1 MPRLTIKP
9 SLDEMRELSRR
20 GNLIPVHAELP
31 TDLDTPVSL
40 FLKLSG
46 SEPSFLL
53 ESVDGGERIARYSF
67 LGVRMREAFVLRGQ
81 QLFKHTL
88 TDDGLRV
95 DAVPIPKPHLSPI
108 DPPRA
113 GDVLDALREE
123 MRRYQFVPLPGL
135 PRFCGGLVGYTGYD
149 VVRTFEDLPST
160 AKDVLGVPDAVYMLS
175 DTLCVFDHAKHRL
188 LVIANA
194 FLRDESREER
204 GKESLTPHPSSLVSA
219 YEDAV
224 ARIKTIAARLDAP
237 YQALSADPSATCT
250 PTKSNKTQAEYEA
263 AVRKAKEY
271 IACGDTFQVQV
282 SRRLARRTTA
292 HPFAIYRALRRINPS
307 PWMYYFNFDGLFALT
322 TKNRRQTTDGE
333 SGESSVIRR
342 SSPLPLRII
351 GASPELHARYENN
364 IATVR
369 PIAGTRRRGATEA
382 EDAALREDLLSDP
395 KERAEHVML
404 IDLGRNDVGRIAK
417 FGTVHVPDLMVVEN
431 YSHVMH
437 IVSEVQGE
445 VRDGLDMFDVLRA
458 TFPAGTLTGAP
469 KVRTMEIIEELE
481 GERRGIYGGA
491 VGYFSFNGQMD
502 TCIVIRTIVMIGDTC
517 YMQAAGG
524 VVADSTPTGEFEETA
539 NKLRAVQVAI
549 DEAESI

>member
-1 MPRLTIKP
+1 MPKLTIKP
-9 SLDEMRELSRR
+9 TLQEVQELSQH
-20 GNLIPVHAELP
+20 GNLIPVYAELP
-31 TDLDTPVSL
+31 MDLDTPVSL
-40 FLKLSG
+40 FMKLSG
-46 SEPSFLL
+46 GDPAFLL
-53 ESVDGGERIARYSF
+53 ESVEGGEHIARYSF
-67 LGVRMREAFVLRGQ
+67 LGVRMREAFVLHGD
-81 QLFKHTL
+81 QLFHHTL
-88 TDDGLRV
+88 TEEGLQV
-95 DAVPIPKPHLSPI
+95 TPVPIPEPKLSPI
-108 DPPRA
+108 DPPRQ
-113 GDVLDALREE
+113 GDVLDALRAE
-123 MRRYQFVPLPGL
+123 MAKYQFVPLPGL

-149 VVRTFEDLPST
+149 VVRQFEKLPNT
-160 AKDVLGVPDAVYMLS
+160 AKDVLGVPEAVYVMT
-175 DTLCVFDHAKHRL
+175 DTLAVFDHAKHRL

-194 FLRDESREER
+194 FIEDGGLMTDDGNKQSPVSR
-204 GKESLTPHPSSLVSA
+204 PPSAVAAA
-219 YEDAV
+219 YDDAI

-237 YQALSADPSATCT
+237 LMNLATDPSAECT
-250 PTKSNKTQAEYEA
+250 PAKSNKTQAEYEA
-263 AVRKAKEY
+263 AVIKTKEH
-271 IACGDTFQVQV
+271 IAAGDTFQAQI
-282 SRRLARRTTA
+282 SRRLKRRTTA

-307 PWMYYFNFDGLFALT
+307 PWMYYFNFDGLLGDGGRMT
-322 TKNRRQTTDGE
+322 GDDRRP
-333 SGESSVIRR
+333 SSSVPR
-342 SSPLPLRII
+342 PLRII

-369 PIAGTRRRGATEA
+369 PIAGTRRRGLTEA
-382 EDAALREDLLSDP
+382 EDTALREELLSDP

-417 FGTVHVPDLMVVEN
+417 FGTVHVPELMVVEN

-502 TCIVIRTIVMIGDTC
+502 TCIVIRTIVMLGDTC
-517 YMQAAGG
+517 YVQAAGG

-539 NKLRAVQVAI
+539 NKMRAAIVAI
-549 DEAESI
+549 DEAENG

>member
-1 MPRLTIKP
+1 MPKLTIKP
-9 SLDEMRELSRR
+9 SLDEVRELSKR
-20 GNLIPVHAELP
+20 GNLIPVYAELP
-31 TDLDTPVSL
+31 TDLETPVSL

-46 SEPSFLL
+46 TEPSFLL

-67 LGVRMREAFVLRGQ
+67 LGVRMKEAFVMRDG

-88 TDDGLRV
+88 TSDGV
-95 DAVPIPKPHLSPI
+95 QVEPVPIPAPKLNPI
-108 DPPRA
+108 EAPRA
-113 GDVLDALREE
+113 GDMLDALRAE
-123 MRRYQFVPLPGL
+123 MAKYQFVPLPGL

-149 VVRTFEDLPST
+149 VVRQFEDLPNT
-160 AKDVLGVPDAVYMLS
+160 AKDVLGVPDAVYMMT

-194 FLRDESREER
+194 FIA
-204 GKESLTPHPSSLVSA
+204 PSPQGEGVGGEVVTA
-219 YEDAV
+219 YEDAI
-224 ARIKTIAARLDAP
+224 ARIKTIVARLNSP
-237 YQALSADPSATCT
+237 YLNLSPDPSAECT
-250 PTKSNKTQAEYEA
+250 PTKSNKSQSEYEA
-263 AVRKAKEY
+263 AVRKAKEF
-271 IACGDTFQVQV
+271 IASGDTFQVQV
-282 SRRLARRTTA
+282 SRRLERRTTA
-292 HPFAIYRALRRINPS
+292 HPFAIYRSLRMINPS
-307 PWMYYFNFDGLFALT
+307 PWMYYFNFDGLF
-322 TKNRRQTTDGE
+322 
-333 SGESSVIRR
+333 SVKDK
-342 SSPLPLRII
+342 PLRII

-364 IATVR
+364 VATVR
-369 PIAGTRRRGATEA
+369 PIAGTRRRGLTEA
-382 EDAALREDLLSDP
+382 EDAAMRAELLSDP

-417 FGTVHVPDLMVVEN
+417 FGTVTVPDLMVVEN

-437 IVSEVQGE
+437 IVSEVQGV
-445 VRDGLDMFDVLRA
+445 VRDGLDQFDVLRA

-524 VVADSTPTGEFEETA
+524 VVADSTPTGEYEETA

-549 DEAESI
+549 DEAESN

>member
-1 MPRLTIKP
+1 MPKLTIKP
-9 SLDEMRELSRR
+9 SLDEVRELSKR
-20 GNLIPVHAELP
+20 GNLIPVYAELP
-31 TDLDTPVSL
+31 TDLETPVSL

-46 SEPSFLL
+46 TEPSFLL

-67 LGVRMREAFVLRGQ
+67 LGVRMKEAFVMRDG

-88 TDDGLRV
+88 TSDGV
-95 DAVPIPKPHLSPI
+95 QVEPVPIPAPKLNPI
-108 DPPRA
+108 ETPRA
-113 GDVLDALREE
+113 GDASPKGDVLDALRAE
-123 MRRYQFVPLPGL
+123 MAKYQFVPLPGL

-149 VVRTFEDLPST
+149 VVRQFEDLPNT
-160 AKDVLGVPDAVYMLS
+160 AKDVLGVPDAVYMMT

-194 FLRDESREER
+194 YVRDEGEGMRDE
-204 GKESLTPHPSSLVSA
+204 GSLISSPSSLSVA
-219 YEDAV
+219 YEDAI
-224 ARIKTIAARLDAP
+224 ARIKTIVARLNAP
-237 YQALSADPSATCT
+237 YLNLAPDPSAECT
-250 PTKSNKTQAEYEA
+250 PTKSNKSQSDYEA
-263 AVRKAKEY
+263 AVRKAKEF
-271 IACGDTFQVQV
+271 IASGDTFQVQV
-282 SRRLARRTTA
+282 SRRLERRTTA
-292 HPFAIYRALRRINPS
+292 HPFAIYRSLRMINPS
-307 PWMYYFNFDGLFALT
+307 PWMYYFNFDGLFSV
-322 TKNRRQTTDGE
+322 KNKQ
-333 SGESSVIRR
+333 
-342 SSPLPLRII
+342 LRII

-369 PIAGTRRRGATEA
+369 PIAGTRRRGLTEA
-382 EDAALREDLLSDP
+382 EDATMRAELMSDP

-417 FGTVHVPDLMVVEN
+417 FGTVTVPELMVVEN

-445 VRDGLDMFDVLRA
+445 VRAGLDQFDVLRA

-469 KVRTMEIIEELE
+469 KVRTMQIIEELE

-524 VVADSTPTGEFEETA
+524 VVADSTPTGEYEETA

-549 DEAESI
+549 DEAESN

>member
-1 MPRLTIKP
+1 MPKLTIKP
-9 SLDEMRELSRR
+9 SLDEVRALSQR
-20 GNLIPVHAELP
+20 GNLIPVYAELP

-53 ESVDGGERIARYSF
+53 ESVEGGERIARYSF
-67 LGVRMREAFVLRGQ
+67 LGVRMKEAFVLRGD
-81 QLFKHTL
+81 QLSRHTL
-88 TDDGLRV
+88 TEAGLKIEP
-95 DAVPIPKPHLSPI
+95 VPIPEPKLNSI
-108 DPPRA
+108 EGPRK
-113 GDVLDALREE
+113 GDVLDALRAE
-123 MRRYQFVPLPGL
+123 MARYQFVPVPGL

-149 VVRTFEDLPST
+149 VVRQFENMPST
-160 AKDVLGVPDAVYMLS
+160 AKDVLGVPEAVYMLS

-194 FLRDESREER
+194 YLGGDGGRSDADAATGDGHSA
-204 GKESLTPHPSSLVSA
+204 VSDSVAAA
-219 YEDAV
+219 YNDAI
-224 ARIKTIAARLDAP
+224 ARIEAIVARLDMP
-237 YQALSADPSATCT
+237 LPTLEPDPNAICT
-250 PTKSNKTQAEYEA
+250 PTVSNKTQAEYEQ
-263 AVRKAKEY
+263 AVRDALDY
-271 IACGDTFQVQV
+271 VAAGDTFQIQV
-282 SRRLARRTTA
+282 SRRLKRRTTA
-292 HPFAIYRALRRINPS
+292 HPFAIYRSLRRINPS
-307 PWMYYFNFDGLFALT
+307 PWMYYFNFDGFLENAT
-322 TKNRRQTTDGE
+322 E
-333 SGESSVIRR
+333 A
-342 SSPLPLRII
+342 PLRII

-369 PIAGTRRRGATEA
+369 PIAGTRRRGQTEA

-417 FGTVHVPDLMVVEN
+417 FGSVHVPDLMVIEN

-437 IVSEVQGE
+437 IVSEVQGQ

-502 TCIVIRTIVMIGDTC
+502 TCIVIRTLVMIGDTC
-517 YMQAAGG
+517 YLQAAGG

-539 NKLRAVQVAI
+539 NKLRAVQLAI
-549 DEAESI
+549 DDAEAQ

>member
-1 MPRLTIKP
+1 MPKLTIKP
-9 SLDEMRELSRR
+9 TLQEMQELSQR
-20 GNLIPVHAELP
+20 GNLIPVYAELP
-31 TDLDTPVSL
+31 MDLDTPVSL
-40 FLKLSG
+40 FMKLSG
-46 SEPSFLL
+46 GDPAFLL
-53 ESVDGGERIARYSF
+53 ESVEGGEHIARYSF
-67 LGVRMREAFVLRGQ
+67 LGVRMREAFVLRGN

-88 TDDGLRV
+88 TEDGLHI
-95 DAVPIPKPHLSPI
+95 APVPIPEPKLSPI
-108 DPPRA
+108 DPPRK
-113 GDVLDALREE
+113 GDLLDALRAE
-123 MRRYQFVPLPGL
+123 MAKYQFVPLPGL

-149 VVRTFEDLPST
+149 VVRQFEKLPNT
-160 AKDVLGVPDAVYMLS
+160 AKDVLGVPEAVYVMT
-175 DTLCVFDHAKHRL
+175 DTLAVFDHAKHRL

-194 FLRDESREER
+194 FVESGGVER
-204 GKESLTPHPSSLVSA
+204 GAWSDATPQGPRPTLHDIQAA
-219 YEDAV
+219 YDDAI

-237 YQALSADPSATCT
+237 LMSLAPDPTAECT
-250 PTKSNKTQAEYEA
+250 PAKSNKTQAEYEA
-263 AVRKAKEY
+263 AVVKTKEH
-271 IACGDTFQVQV
+271 IAAGDTFQAQI
-282 SRRLARRTTA
+282 SRRLKRRTTA

-307 PWMYYFNFDGLFALT
+307 PWMYYFNFDGLLGDEGRET
-322 TKNRRQTTDGE
+322 NDGVRLP
-333 SGESSVIRR
+333 SSVSR
-342 SSPLPLRII
+342 PLRII

-369 PIAGTRRRGATEA
+369 PIAGTRRRGLTEA
-382 EDAALREDLLSDP
+382 EDTALREELLSDP

-417 FGTVHVPDLMVVEN
+417 FGTVHVPELMVVEN

-469 KVRTMEIIEELE
+469 KVRTMEIIEALE

-502 TCIVIRTIVMIGDTC
+502 TCIVIRTIVMLGDTC
-517 YMQAAGG
+517 YVQAAGG

-539 NKLRAVQVAI
+539 NKMRATIVAI
-549 DEAESI
+549 DEAENG

>member
-1 MPRLTIKP
+1 L
-9 SLDEMRELSRR
+9 E
-20 GNLIPVHAELP
+20 
-31 TDLDTPVSL
+31 TPVSL

-46 SEPSFLL
+46 TEPSFLL

-67 LGVRMREAFVLRGQ
+67 LGVRMKEAFVLRGND
-81 QLFKHTL
+81 LFKHTL
-88 TDDGLRV
+88 TNDGV
-95 DAVPIPKPHLSPI
+95 DITPVPIPPPKLNPI
-108 DPPRA
+108 ETPRS
-113 GDVLDALREE
+113 GDMLDALRAE
-123 MRRYQFVPLPGL
+123 MAKYQFVPLPGL

-149 VVRTFEDLPST
+149 VVRQFEDLPNT
-160 AKDVLGVPDAVYMLS
+160 AKDVLGVPDAVYMMT

-194 FLRDESREER
+194 FVGDESASEPRR
-204 GKESLTPHPSSLVSA
+204 GMRGEGTFIPHPSSLIPA
-219 YEDAV
+219 YEDAI
-224 ARIKTIAARLDAP
+224 ARIKTIVARLNTP
-237 YQALSADPSATCT
+237 YLNLSPDPSAECT
-250 PTKSNKTQAEYEA
+250 ATKSNKSQSDYEA
-263 AVRKAKEY
+263 AVRKAKEF

-282 SRRLARRTTA
+282 SRRLERRTTA
-292 HPFAIYRALRRINPS
+292 HPFAIYRSLRMINPS
-307 PWMYYFNFDGLFALT
+307 PWMYYFNFDGLF
-322 TKNRRQTTDGE
+322 
-333 SGESSVIRR
+333 SVNEK
-342 SSPLPLRII
+342 PLRII

-369 PIAGTRRRGATEA
+369 PIAGTRRRGQTEA
-382 EDAALREDLLSDP
+382 EDAAMREDLLSDP

-417 FGTVHVPDLMVVEN
+417 FGTVTVPDLMVVEN

-445 VRDGLDMFDVLRA
+445 VRDGLDQFDVLRA

-524 VVADSTPTGEFEETA
+524 VVADSTPTGEYEETA

-549 DEAESI
+549 DEAESN

>member
-1 MPRLTIKP
+1 MPKLTIKP
-9 SLDEMRELSRR
+9 TLDEVRELSKR
-20 GNLIPVHAELP
+20 GNLIPVYAELP
-31 TDLDTPVSL
+31 TDLETPVSL

-46 SEPSFLL
+46 TEPSFLL

-67 LGVRMREAFVLRGQ
+67 LGVRMKEAFVMRDG

-88 TDDGLRV
+88 TSDGV
-95 DAVPIPKPHLSPI
+95 QVEPVPIPAPKLNPI
-108 DPPRA
+108 EAPRP
-113 GDVLDALREE
+113 GDMLDALRAE
-123 MRRYQFVPLPGL
+123 MAKYQFVPLPGL

-149 VVRTFEDLPST
+149 VVRQFEDLPNT
-160 AKDVLGVPDAVYMLS
+160 AKDVLGVPDAVYMMT

-194 FLRDESREER
+194 FIAP
-204 GKESLTPHPSSLVSA
+204 SLQGEGVGGEVVTA
-219 YEDAV
+219 YEDAI
-224 ARIKTIAARLDAP
+224 ARIKTIVARLNSP
-237 YQALSADPSATCT
+237 YLNLSPDPSAECT
-250 PTKSNKTQAEYEA
+250 PTKSNKSQSEYEA
-263 AVRKAKEY
+263 AVCKAKEF
-271 IACGDTFQVQV
+271 IASGDTFQVQV
-282 SRRLARRTTA
+282 SRRLERRTTA
-292 HPFAIYRALRRINPS
+292 HPFAIYRSLRMINPS
-307 PWMYYFNFDGLFALT
+307 PWMYYFNFDGLFGVT
-322 TKNRRQTTDGE
+322 TADDRRPTTNNH
-333 SGESSVIRR
+333 SSSVVSASESRR
-342 SSPLPLRII
+342 PLSPLRII

-364 IATVR
+364 VATVR
-369 PIAGTRRRGATEA
+369 PIAGTRRRGLTEA
-382 EDAALREDLLSDP
+382 EDAAMRAELLSDP

-417 FGTVHVPDLMVVEN
+417 FGTVTVPDLMVVEN

-437 IVSEVQGE
+437 IVSEVQGV
-445 VRDGLDMFDVLRA
+445 VRDGLDQFDVLRA

-524 VVADSTPTGEFEETA
+524 VVADSTPTGEYEETA

-549 DEAESI
+549 DEAESN

>member
-1 MPRLTIKP
+1 MPKLTIKP
-9 SLDEMRELSRR
+9 TLQEVQELSQR
-20 GNLIPVHAELP
+20 GNLFPIYAELP
-31 TDLDTPVSL
+31 MDLDTPVSL
-40 FLKLSG
+40 FMKLSG
-46 SEPSFLL
+46 GDPAFLL
-53 ESVDGGERIARYSF
+53 ESVEGGEHIARYSF
-67 LGVRMREAFVLRGQ
+67 LGVRMREAFVLRGDE
-81 QLFKHTL
+81 LFRHTL
-88 TDDGLRV
+88 TDDGLQV
-95 DAVPIPKPHLSPI
+95 TSVAIPTPTLSPI
-108 DPPRA
+108 DPPRK
-113 GDVLDALREE
+113 GDLLDALRAE
-123 MRRYQFVPLPGL
+123 MAKYKFVPLPGL

-149 VVRTFEDLPST
+149 VVRQFENLPST
-160 AKDVLGVPDAVYMLS
+160 AKDVLGVPEAVYMLT
-175 DTLCVFDHAKHRL
+175 DTLAVFDHAKHRL

-194 FLRDESREER
+194 FIDDQ
-204 GKESLTPHPSSLVSA
+204 SLTTNDHSSAVVDSRVSVVAAA
-219 YEDAV
+219 YDDAI

-237 YQALSADPSATCT
+237 LMSLASDPTAECT
-250 PTKSNKTQAEYEA
+250 PAKSNKTQAEYEA
-263 AVRKAKEY
+263 AVIKTKEF
-271 IACGDTFQVQV
+271 IAAGDTFQAQI
-282 SRRLARRTTA
+282 SRRLKRRTTA

-307 PWMYYFNFDGLFALT
+307 PWMYYFSFDGLLGGDGRQE
-322 TKNRRQTTDGE
+322 TKDG
-333 SGESSVIRR
+333 IRPP
-342 SSPLPLRII
+342 SPVSRPLRII

-369 PIAGTRRRGATEA
+369 PIAGTRRRGLTEA
-382 EDAALREDLLSDP
+382 EDAALREELLSDP

-417 FGTVHVPDLMVVEN
+417 FGTVQVPELMVIEN

-502 TCIVIRTIVMIGDTC
+502 TCIVIRTIVMLGDTC
-517 YMQAAGG
+517 YVQAAGG

-539 NKLRAVQVAI
+539 NKMRATIVAI
-549 DEAESI
+549 DEAENG

>member
-9 SLDEMRELSRR
+9 TLDEVRALSER
-20 GNLIPVHAELP
+20 GNLIPVYAELAM
-31 TDLDTPVSL
+31 DLETPVSL

-46 SEPSFLL
+46 AEPSFLL

-67 LGVRMREAFVLRGQ
+67 LGVRMRQALVLQDGALYR
-81 QLFKHTL
+81 HTL
-88 TDDGLRV
+88 TADGLKVEPIAYPAPRLSAI
-95 DAVPIPKPHLSPI
+95 DA
-108 DPPRA
+108 PRD

-123 MRRYQFVPLPGL
+123 MARYRFVPLPDL

-149 VVRTFEDLPST
+149 VVRQFERLPAT
-160 AKDVLGVPDAVYMLS
+160 AKDVLGVPDAVYMLA
-175 DTLCVFDHAKHRL
+175 DTLAVFDHARHRL

-194 FLRDESREER
+194 FITDGVEA
-204 GKESLTPHPSSLVSA
+204 A

-224 ARIKTIAARLDAP
+224 ARIKTVVARLDAP
-237 YQALSADPSATCT
+237 HMSLAPDPAAECT
-250 PTKSNKTQAEYEA
+250 PAVSNKTQAEYEA
-263 AVRKAKEY
+263 AVCAAKEY
-271 IACGDTFQVQV
+271 IAAGDSFQIQV
-282 SRRLARRTTA
+282 SRRLKRRTTA

-307 PWMYYFNFDGLFALT
+307 PWMYYLNFDGLLNMP
-322 TKNRRQTTDGE
+322 K
-333 SGESSVIRR
+333 
-342 SSPLPLRII
+342 PLRII
-351 GASPELHARYENN
+351 GASPELNTRFENN

-369 PIAGTRRRGATEA
+369 PIAGTRRRGKTEDEDKALA
-382 EDAALREDLLSDP
+382 EELLSDP

-417 FGTVHVPDLMVVEN
+417 FGTVHVPDLMVIER

-437 IVSEVQGE
+437 IVSEVQGQ
-445 VRDGLDMFDVLRA
+445 VRDGLDQFDVLRA

-502 TCIVIRTIVMIGDTC
+502 TCIVIRTLVMIGDTC
-517 YMQAAGG
+517 YLQAAGG
-524 VVADSTPTGEFEETA
+524 VVADSTPTGEYEETA
-539 NKLRAVQVAI
+539 NKLRAVVVAI
-549 DEAESI
+549 DEAESQ